1 MIRKMKYEL
10 LLVLTAAMWGLQ
22 FPLTKFVG
30 ASFDAIPIL
39 AVKYIVAVVALTF
52 INIKKLRNITRKMV
66 MPCGLL
72 GLLLVLHSFL
82 QVQGLKYT
90 SASNSGFIT
99 STNVIFVPIFMF
111 ILFREKPAKNVIL
124 GLILMLFGFLF
135 TSEVVTIYPFKIGGQ
150 LLNLG
155 DLLTLLSALFT
166 GLYMIFNNRI
176 AVKYDEDMANYIQ
189 FVFAAVAS
197 LILWPFVAEKNADFS
212 STVSVLVL
220 IYCGVFATALGFLFL
235 IKAQKPLGAV
245 KTAVISAS
253 EPVFATV
260 FALFI
265 PDPDGNFGTLTLTS
279 VLGGL
284 LILAGV
290 IVTTALNTKNK

>member
-1 MIRKMKYEL
+1 M
-10 LLVLTAAMWGLQ
+10 
-22 FPLTKFVG
+22 
-30 ASFDAIPIL
+30 
-39 AVKYIVAVVALTF
+39 AVCS
-52 INIKKLRNITRKMV
+52 R
-66 MPCGLL
+66 
-72 GLLLVLHSFL
+72 
-82 QVQGLKYT
+82 
-90 SASNSGFIT
+90 
-99 STNVIFVPIFMF
+99 
-111 ILFREKPAKNVIL
+111 
-124 GLILMLFGFLF
+124 
-135 TSEVVTIYPFKIGGQ
+135 
-150 LLNLG
+150 
-155 DLLTLLSALFT
+155 
-166 GLYMIFNNRI
+166 
-176 AVKYDEDMANYIQ
+176 
-189 FVFAAVAS
+189 
-197 LILWPFVAEKNADFS
+197 KNADFS